1 MTDSNSSNN
10 SEASS
15 AVSGLALSLALVI
28 TCTAAFGESQFDRDS
43 ALALSQ
49 AALGRSLPAV
59 TFTDTSGHQVNLAGY
74 QGKPLVISMIYTSCH
89 HICPMTTRHLQAVVA
104 KARDALGVDSFH
116 VISIGF
122 DTLKDSPPMMARF
135 AEAQGIDLPGW
146 DFLSGTQASVDSLS
160 DTLGFQY
167 FPSASG
173 FDHLIQVSV
182 IDERGRVYQQVYG
195 MGFEPPLLIEPL
207 KRLVYRTHDDDTLLD
222 NLAKQVRLF
231 CTVYDPA
238 SDRYR
243 FDYSLFVG
251 MFIGFLCVGTL
262 GVVLVFEWHKTLAKR
277 GIR

>member
-1 MTDSNSSNN
+1 MTDSSSSNH

-15 AVSGLALSLALVI
+15 AISGLALSLALVI

-59 TFTDTSGHQVNLAGY
+59 TFSDTSGHQVNLARY

-89 HICPMTTRHLQAVVA
+89 HICPMTTRHLRAVVA

-160 DTLGFQY
+160 GTLGFQY